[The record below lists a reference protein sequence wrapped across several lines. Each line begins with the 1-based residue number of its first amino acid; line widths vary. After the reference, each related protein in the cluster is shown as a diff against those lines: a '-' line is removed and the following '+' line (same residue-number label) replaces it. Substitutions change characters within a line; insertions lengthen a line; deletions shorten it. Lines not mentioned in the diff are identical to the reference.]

1 MPAAPAAAAA
11 RSGPFSRVST
21 VILGWIG
28 LSREE
33 VGQEML
39 VKAGTDRAE
48 VGCRRVLPEARKP
61 PKVWIMAGFEVELQ
75 AGGAIDWNL
84 RFPAVQRNG
93 GWSGPDEITK
103 PLLFTGSLSISCGN
117 LIHQQQPLCRSR
129 N

>member
-1 MPAAPAAAAA
+1 MPAAAAAAAA

-21 VILGWIG
+21 AILGWIG

-103 PLLFTGSLSISCGN
+103 PLCSLG
-117 LIHQQQPLCRSR
+117 RYR
-129 N
+129 